1 MYQINFED
9 EKRTVNQSRILDKNV
24 VAEIIFG
31 LDLMNNIVEHHPSPK
46 INVVLCLRC
55 TSITI
60 LHRKAEKAT
69 LTSGERFFN
78 E

>member
-31 LDLMNNIVEHHPSPK
+31 LDLMNNIVEHHPLPK
-46 INVVLCLRC
+46 NQCCVVF
-55 TSITI
+55 T
-60 LHRKAEKAT
+60 LHFYHNSTPQSRK
-69 LTSGERFFN
+69 SNIDFGGEVF
-78 E
+78 